1 MRNQTIPKLEFM
13 VTLQLSSLIISV
25 KVELVLVLMLIKPFV
40 DLIPRLNSI
49 EFAVL
54 ERIMVNLFCVVLL
67 KLRH

>member
-1 MRNQTIPKLEFM
+1 MQNQTIPKLEFM

>member
-54 ERIMVNLFCVVLL
+54 ERIMVHLFCVVLL

>member
-1 MRNQTIPKLEFM
+1 MQNQTIPKLEFM

-54 ERIMVNLFCVVLL
+54 ERIMVHLFCVVLL